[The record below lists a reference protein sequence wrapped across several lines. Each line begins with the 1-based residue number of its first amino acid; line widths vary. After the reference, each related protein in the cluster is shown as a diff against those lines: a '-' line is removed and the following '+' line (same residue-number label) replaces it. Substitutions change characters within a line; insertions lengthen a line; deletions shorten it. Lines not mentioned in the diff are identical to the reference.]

1 MKYIITEEHTNEVVA
16 RAVIRRMSQLFNTMW
31 EILSDDDIAEDAENY
46 DEEEFI
52 DYIVELVMEEVFP
65 DEFHHITIYDLYFNK
80 IKEMIGGDI
89 RDWYED
95 HV

>member
-16 RAVIRRMSQLFNTMW
+16 RAVIRRMSQLFNTMR

-52 DYIVELVMEEVFP
+52 DYIVELVMEEVFS
-65 DEFHHITIYDLYFNK
+65 DEFHHLTIYDLYLNK

>member
-31 EILSDDDIAEDAENY
+31 EILNSDDIAEEVENY

-52 DYIVELVMEEVFP
+52 DYIVELVMEEVFS
-65 DEFHHITIYDLYFNK
+65 DEFHHLTIYDLYFNK